1 VTILVA
7 RRTLDEIDR
16 HASESY
22 PRECCGVVV
31 GDGAAEHVTRIDN
44 IQDRLHAEDPD
55 AHPRDSQTAYFM
67 EPRQLYLA
75 LRDAER
81 ESSPI
86 RMFYHSHPDH
96 GAYFS
101 DEDKARAMAWDE
113 PAYPGACYLVVS
125 VVGGRVADRLVVR
138 WDPDRHE
145 FVAADLAVA

>member
-1 VTILVA
+1 VA
-7 RRTLDEIDR
+7 PRTLDEIDR

-31 GDGAAEHVTRIDN
+31 GDGAAEHVRRIDN
-44 IQDRLHAEDPD
+44 IQDRMHAEDPG
-55 AHPRDSQTAYFM
+55 AHPRDSRTAYFM

-75 LRDAER
+75 LRDAE
-81 ESSPI
+81 SNSAPI
-86 RMFYHSHPDH
+86 RIFYHSHPDH

-113 PAYPGACYLVVS
+113 PAYPEACYLVVS
-125 VVGGRVADRLVVR
+125 VVRGRVADRLVVR
-138 WDPDRHE
+138 WDPDRRE